1 MTFSPLPA
9 FLYRQQKLRTHSWL
23 EQFRAVGIS
32 KRVVDISTSA
42 GVGYYSGVRNMP
54 KKKAHEGPDGRV
66 TRTQEHAGPSAA
78 AQRTIFEAP
87 STMLVSRNPRPPPNK
102 KKFSSL
108 GSICNVK
115 SRVREECE
123 SDAGIAT
130 NGTASKLPTL
140 VGSKSMLMSTWNDV
154 ACARRE

>member
-87 STMLVSRNPRPPPNK
+87 STMLVSTNT
-102 KKFSSL
+102 
-108 GSICNVK
+108 
-115 SRVREECE
+115 
-123 SDAGIAT
+123 AGQIF
-130 NGTASKLPTL
+130 LRIQLQTL
-140 VGSKSMLMSTWNDV
+140 VIKCLID
-154 ACARRE
+154 AYA